1 MVEQELAY
9 AGYGFD
15 RHKGYG
21 TRLHRAVLDS
31 RGVSS
36 LHRRSFAPIRK
47 LLVRSES

>member
-31 RGVSS
+31 LGVSS